1 MLKFPASFLQR
12 REDFGGIGGCKMQ
25 ELFFE
30 AFLIA
35 LLILLNGY
43 LAGTEIAVV
52 TARKSHIKQMVES
65 GKKNA
70 RAFLRLKEEPDRFLA
85 TIQIGITTVGV
96 LASAVGGAAA
106 IKAIKPAL
114 QAVPV
119 KVISIGAEP
128 IAIGIVVVI
137 ITYFSVIFGELVPK
151 SIALM
156 HPETIGLW
164 TARTIDAFSKMT
176 AFFVKILT
184 FSTSIILK
192 PFGEKPFTERAYITE
207 EEVKMLIKE
216 GRKHGVF
223 EPTEEKILQSVF
235 EFTDMSVKEV
245 MVSDT
250 QMVMIQIDKSAQ
262 EIFSLIEEE
271 QFSRYPVFGRE
282 PNDIR
287 GILYAKDFLTTLAKT
302 GQVDIRKIIKPPYF
316 IPETM
321 KISLLLREMQKKRIH
336 MALVVDEYG
345 GISGLV
351 SLEDLIEEIVGE
363 IRDEYDVESPVI
375 QLSDGTMLIDAS
387 ISLRDLKEDYRIEL
401 PESPEYET
409 LGGFLMT
416 ALQKIPQAGDMVEIE
431 GKRIKIVEMVGQR
444 ISKVKLEKLPEP
456 TQEET

>member
-1 MLKFPASFLQR
+1 
-12 REDFGGIGGCKMQ
+12 MQ

-35 LLILLNGY
+35 ILILLNGY

-52 TARKSHIKQMVES
+52 TARKSHIKQMAES
-65 GKKNA
+65 GKRNA
-70 RAFLRLKEEPDRFLA
+70 KIFLKLKEEPDRFLA
-85 TIQIGITTVGV
+85 TIQIGITSVSV

-106 IKAIKPAL
+106 
-114 QAVPV
+114 V
-119 KVISIGAEP
+119 KVIKPTLQLVPFRPISVAAEP
-128 IAIGIVVVI
+128 IAIGVVVII

-164 TARTIDAFSKMT
+164 TARTIDAFSKIT
-176 AFFVKILT
+176 TIFVKILT
-184 FSTSIILK
+184 FSTSLVLR
-192 PFGEKPFTERAYITE
+192 PFGRKPFTERTYITE
-207 EEVKMLIKE
+207 EEVKLLIKE
-216 GRKHGVF
+216 GGKHGVF
-223 EPTEEKILQSVF
+223 EPTEEKILQSIF
-235 EFTDMSVKEV
+235 EFTDMSAKEV
-245 MVSDT
+245 MVPYT
-250 QMVMIQIDKSAQ
+250 QIVMIQIEKSVK
-262 EIFSLIEEE
+262 EIASLIEEE

-287 GILYAKDFLTTLAKT
+287 GILYAKDFLTTLVKT

-321 KISLLLREMQKKRIH
+321 KISPLLREMQKKRIH

-351 SLEDLIEEIVGE
+351 ALEDLIEEIVGE
-363 IRDEYDVESPVI
+363 IRDEHDIESPVI

-387 ISLRDLKEDYRIEL
+387 ISLRDLKEDYHLPL

-409 LGGFLMT
+409 LGGLLMAT
-416 ALQKIPQAGDMVEIE
+416 LQKIPQSGDLVEIE
-431 GKRIKIVEMVGQR
+431 GKRIRIVEMVGQR

-456 TQEET
+456 AEKPHSA

>member
-1 MLKFPASFLQR
+1 
-12 REDFGGIGGCKMQ
+12 MQ

-35 LLILLNGY
+35 ILILLNGY

-52 TARKSHIKQMVES
+52 TARKSHIKQMAES
-65 GKKNA
+65 GKRNA
-70 RAFLRLKEEPDRFLA
+70 KIFLKLKEEPDRFLA
-85 TIQIGITTVGV
+85 TIQIGITSVSV

-106 IKAIKPAL
+106 
-114 QAVPV
+114 V
-119 KVISIGAEP
+119 KVIKPTLQLVPFRPISVAAEP
-128 IAIGIVVVI
+128 IAIGVVVII

-164 TARTIDAFSKMT
+164 TARTIDAFSKIT
-176 AFFVKILT
+176 TLFVKILT
-184 FSTSIILK
+184 YSTAIVLR
-192 PFGEKPFTERAYITE
+192 PFGERPFTERAYITE

-216 GRKHGVF
+216 GGKHGVF
-223 EPTEEKILQSVF
+223 EPTEEKILQSIF

-245 MVSDT
+245 MIPDT
-250 QMVMIQIDKSAQ
+250 QMVMIQIDKPVKEVA
-262 EIFSLIEEE
+262 SLIEEE
-271 QFSRYPVFGRE
+271 QFSRYPVFGKE

-287 GILYAKDFLTTLAKT
+287 GILYAKDFLTTLVKT

-351 SLEDLIEEIVGE
+351 AFEDLMEEIVGE
-363 IRDEYDVESPVI
+363 IRDEHDIESPVI

-387 ISLRDLKEDYRIEL
+387 ISLRDLKEDYHIPL

-409 LGGFLMT
+409 LGGLLMT
-416 ALQKIPQAGDMVEIE
+416 TLQKIPQSGDIVEIE
-431 GKRIKIVEMVGQR
+431 GKRIRIVEMVGQR
-444 ISKVKLEKLPEP
+444 ISKVKLERLPEP
-456 TQEET
+456 AEKPHSA

>member
-1 MLKFPASFLQR
+1 MENLVY
-12 REDFGGIGGCKMQ
+12 
-25 ELFFE
+25 E
-30 AFLIA
+30 AFFIA

-52 TARKSHIKQMVES
+52 TARKSHIKQMAES

-70 RAFLRLKEEPDRFLA
+70 ITFLRLKEEPDRFLA

-106 IKAIKPAL
+106 IKAIKPFL
-114 QAVPV
+114 QSVPI
-119 KVISIGAEP
+119 KTISFAAEP
-128 IAIGIVVVI
+128 ISIGIVVVT

-156 HPETIGLW
+156 HPEKIGLW
-164 TARTIDAFSKMT
+164 TARTIDAFSRMT
-176 AFFVKILT
+176 PFFVKILT
-184 FSTSIILK
+184 FSTAIVLR
-192 PFGEKPFTERAYITE
+192 PFGEKPFTERAYVTE

-216 GRKHGVF
+216 GRTHGVF

-245 MVSDT
+245 MVPDT
-250 QMVMIQIDKSAQ
+250 KMVAVQIDRSPQ
-262 EIFSLIEEE
+262 EVLSIIEEE

-282 PNDIR
+282 LNDIR
-287 GILYAKDFLTTLAKT
+287 GILYTRDFLTTLAKT

-351 SLEDLIEEIVGE
+351 SLEDLLEEIVGV

-387 ISLRDLKEDYRIEL
+387 INLRDLKEDHHIQL

-416 ALQKIPQAGDMVEIE
+416 ALQKIPQAGDKVEIE

-456 TQEET
+456 TEGPNNP

>member
-1 MLKFPASFLQR
+1 LRPSRKGR
-12 REDFGGIGGCKMQ
+12 GDFVGNGRYKM
-25 ELFFE
+25 ENLFYE
-30 AFLIA
+30 ALLIA

-43 LAGTEIAVV
+43 LAGSEIAVV

-70 RAFLRLKEEPDRFLA
+70 KIFLRLKEEPDRFLA

-114 QAVPV
+114 QAVPI
-119 KVISIGAEP
+119 KTISFAAEP
-128 IAIGIVVVI
+128 ISIGIVVVI

-156 HPETIGLW
+156 HPETIGLR
-164 TARTIDAFSKMT
+164 TARTIDAFSRMT

-184 FSTSIILK
+184 FSTSIILR

-387 ISLRDLKEDYRIEL
+387 ISLRDLREDDHIAL

-416 ALQKIPQAGDMVEIE
+416 ALQKIPQTGDRVEIE

-456 TQEET
+456 IEGLPSA

>member
-1 MLKFPASFLQR
+1 LRPSRKGR
-12 REDFGGIGGCKMQ
+12 GDFVGNGRYKM
-25 ELFFE
+25 ENLFYE
-30 AFLIA
+30 ALLIA

-43 LAGTEIAVV
+43 LAGSEIAVV
-52 TARKSHIKQMVES
+52 TARKSHIKQMAES

-70 RAFLRLKEEPDRFLA
+70 KAFLRLKEEPDRFLA

-114 QAVPV
+114 QAVPI
-119 KVISIGAEP
+119 KTISFAAEP
-128 IAIGIVVVI
+128 ISIGIVVVI

-156 HPETIGLW
+156 HPETIGLR
-164 TARTIDAFSKMT
+164 TARTIDAFSRMT

-184 FSTSIILK
+184 FSTSIILR

-387 ISLRDLKEDYRIEL
+387 ISLRDLREDYHIAL

-416 ALQKIPQAGDMVEIE
+416 ALQKIPQTGDRVEIE

-456 TQEET
+456 IEGLPSA